1 MIGQIGQLKWTAG
14 VDEPTHTVGRD
25 PVSGCWRG
33 RRGVNDHEGTIRQG
47 FRCERDTTVA
57 AKGADS
63 VPVAWPGETWSSR
76 CRMVSSF
83 CSMPSSWVGAVCAG
97 DVATP
102 ASERPNAEEAAE
114 KRKDAQV
121 AREIVLALPAN
132 AALTDEDRIGLVRPS
147 RARRQTGV
155 RRDRPPAWCRRS

>member
-1 MIGQIGQLKWTAG
+1 MRTRHQGRGQ
-14 VDEPTHTVGRD
+14 
-25 PVSGCWRG
+25 G
-33 RRGVNDHEGTIRQG
+33 RRQCAGSLTGLNLVQPMQDG
-47 FRCERDTTVA
+47 
-57 AKGADS
+57 
-63 VPVAWPGETWSSR
+63 
-76 CRMVSSF
+76 SSF
-83 CSMPSSWVGAVCAG
+83 CSMRSSWVGAVCAG

-155 RRDRPPAWCRRS
+155 RRDRPPARDAGARSRSVTDRLSSGRRRHGPHCAQTAQSNS